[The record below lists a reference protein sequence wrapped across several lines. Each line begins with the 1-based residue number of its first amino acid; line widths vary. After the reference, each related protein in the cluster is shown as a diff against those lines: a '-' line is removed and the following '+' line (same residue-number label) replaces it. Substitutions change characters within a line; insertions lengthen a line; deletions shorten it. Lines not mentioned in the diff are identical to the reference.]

1 MVDAENWIS
10 AGEARQLMVEHLN
23 DGSKVLHCEVVAHIM
38 RGIALELGQD
48 VALWEI
54 VALCHDLDE
63 ECTKTD
69 RSKHG
74 LLTAEWLNGRLP
86 LIALDAIRAHD
97 HRTGYAGTSSLAKGL
112 RLADALAIA
121 DQYAGRSN
129 TLNLANGEGQVQLK
143 SVLRTRPYLIPM
155 ISDLNAQLSIKLDRL
170 VEIVADAPLQR
181 R

>member
-1 MVDAENWIS
+1 MIAIS
-10 AGEARQLMVEHLN
+10 EARQLMVEHLN

-38 RGIALELGQD
+38 RGNALELSQD
-48 VALWEI
+48 LALWEI

-63 ECTKTD
+63 ERTKTD

-97 HRTGYAGTSSLAKGL
+97 HRTGYAATSSLAKGL

-121 DQYAGRSN
+121 DQYAGRMALLELATETGRGKLVSI
-129 TLNLANGEGQVQLK
+129 LNA
-143 SVLRTRPYLIPM
+143 RPYLVEMILD
-155 ISDLNAQLSIKLDRL
+155 ISDQLSIKLDRL